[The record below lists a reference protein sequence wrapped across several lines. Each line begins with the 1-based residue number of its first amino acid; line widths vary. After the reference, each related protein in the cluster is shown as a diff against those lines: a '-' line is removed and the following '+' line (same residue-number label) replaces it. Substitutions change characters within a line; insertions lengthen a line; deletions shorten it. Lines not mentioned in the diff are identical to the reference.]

1 MATYT
6 GSWTFYN
13 KFKEYM
19 ADGTIDMDDAT
30 ADTFKVLLT
39 TSTYTPNAATHTQ
52 ISDVTNILTSAG
64 GYAAQ
69 SLAGVTWSE
78 SGGTVTW
85 DANDTAWTASG
96 ADFDAARYWVL
107 YDDTTTSPV
116 DALIAYGYIDN
127 APADVTVTD
136 GTTLT
141 IQWHADGLLT
151 LA

>member
-6 GSWTFYN
+6 GSWTFYDS
-13 KFKEYM
+13 FKEYIG
-19 ADGTIDMDDAT
+19 DDTIDMSDAT

-39 TSTYTPNAATHTQ
+39 TSTYTPAPATHTVLAD
-52 ISDVTNILTSAG
+52 ITNILTAAG

-69 SLAGVTWSE
+69 SLTGITWSE
-78 SGGTVTW
+78 TTGTATW
-85 DANDTAWTASG
+85 DANDTAWTASA

-107 YDDTTTSPV
+107 YDDTTVTPT
-116 DALIAYGYIDN
+116 DALIAYGEIDDT
-127 APADVTVTD
+127 PADVIVVD

-141 IQWHADGLLT
+141 LQWHASGLFT